1 MDLNA
6 DVQLLILENLN
17 LSDLLSVAQTNRQMY
32 SLAAN
37 VFQRKYS
44 KKMVLAYDPHAD
56 QHNHNNDTY
65 FRNFEMISKI
75 LKYFGALISHLKI
88 VYKLDTEYTTNIS
101 TKINSIHNLINLH
114 CSETLVHF
122 QIDNFYEVSLD
133 KMTKPFINV
142 EKFTIRG
149 RLTQMSSSSLAFDEL
164 FPALRELYL
173 PFLRVE
179 NKKTLEINLPHLEH
193 ISIGTFAYSD
203 PSRFTEASVQH
214 ILRKNPQIR
223 SVELSSSDQ
232 FFLKI
237 INENVPNLEML
248 ELKHFSPSSVPIDVN
263 FKMVKTLKI
272 YSTWSAKV
280 PENVI
285 FENLRQLHLEGFVYC
300 INRWAEEL
308 LKTNK
313 HLNRLYLDRGC
324 IGSGVFETL
333 KSATSNIAE
342 ISLTF
347 CARVDDESIIQFL
360 RDSPNLKK
368 ITFNEFQSGRM
379 ENISHALWQ
388 EFGDEWKI
396 NERMR
401 AILIERRN

>member
-17 LSDLLSVAQTNRQMY
+17 LSDLLSMAQTNRQMY

-56 QHNHNNDTY
+56 EHNDINDTY
-65 FRNFEMISKI
+65 FQNFEMISKI
-75 LKYFGALISHLKI
+75 LKYFGTLISHLEI
-88 VYKLDTEYTTNIS
+88 GYKWKAEYTMNIG

-133 KMTKPFINV
+133 NMTKPFKNV

-149 RLTQMSSSSLAFDEL
+149 RLTEMSSSSLTFDKL
-164 FPALRELYL
+164 FPALREMYL

-179 NKKTLEINLPHLEH
+179 NKNTLEINLPLLEH

-203 PSRFTEASVQH
+203 PSRFTEASVEH
-214 ILRKNPQIR
+214 ILKKNPQIR
-223 SVELSSSDQ
+223 SVELSCSDQ
-232 FFLKI
+232 YFLKI

-263 FKMVKTLKI
+263 FKNVTTLKI
-272 YSTWSAKV
+272 YSTWSTKV

-285 FENLRQLHLEGFVYC
+285 FENLVQLHIEGCFDC

-313 HLNRLYLDRGC
+313 HLSRLYLDRGC
-324 IGSGVFETL
+324 IGSEVFETL
-333 KSATSNIAE
+333 KPATLNITE

-347 CARVDDESIIQFL
+347 CARVDNESIIQFL
-360 RDSPNLKK
+360 RDNQNLKK
-368 ITFNEFQSGRM
+368 ITFNQFQSERM
-379 ENISHALWQ
+379 DNITHALWQ
-388 EFGDEWKI
+388 ELGDEWKI

-401 AILIERRN
+401 AILVERRN